1 MSILI
6 IDNTEEFNNQL
17 KTNDKVL
24 VIFSASFCKPC
35 KDIYP
40 FMEDQ
45 AKIFTNI
52 AFIKVDVEDGQE
64 ISEKYGIQSIPHF
77 KFFKNSEEIISFT
90 GANKQTITDS
100 IETLIKK

>member
-1 MSILI
+1 MSILL
-6 IDNTEEFNNQL
+6 IDNTNEFDKQL
-17 KTNDKVL
+17 KINDKVI

-52 AFIKVDVEDGQE
+52 IFIKVDVEEGQE

-77 KFFKNSEEIISFT
+77 KFFKNSEEIILFT
-90 GANKQTITDS
+90 GATKQTITDS
-100 IETLIKK
+100 IDTLIKN

>member
-1 MSILI
+1 MSILL
-6 IDNTEEFNNQL
+6 IDNSEEFNKQL

-45 AKIFTNI
+45 ARIFTDI
-52 AFIKVDVEDGQE
+52 VFIKVDVEEGQE

-77 KFFKNSEEIISFT
+77 KFFKNGSEVGSFT
-90 GANKQTITDS
+90 GANNQS
-100 IETLIKK
+100 ILDAIAKLRK

>member
-1 MSILI
+1 MSILL
-6 IDNTEEFNNQL
+6 IDDIEEFNKQL

-45 AKIFTNI
+45 AIIFTNI
-52 AFIKVDVEDGQE
+52 VFIKVDVEEGQE

-77 KFFKNSEEIISFT
+77 KFFKNGEEIISFT
-90 GANKQTITDS
+90 GANKQTITES
-100 IETLIKK
+100 IDNLIKK

>member
-1 MSILI
+1 MSILL
-6 IDNTEEFNNQL
+6 IDNTNEFDKQL
-17 KTNDKVL
+17 KTNDKVI

-52 AFIKVDVEDGQE
+52 AFIKVDVEEGQE

-77 KFFKNSEEIISFT
+77 KFFKKYI
-90 GANKQTITDS
+90 
-100 IETLIKK
+100 